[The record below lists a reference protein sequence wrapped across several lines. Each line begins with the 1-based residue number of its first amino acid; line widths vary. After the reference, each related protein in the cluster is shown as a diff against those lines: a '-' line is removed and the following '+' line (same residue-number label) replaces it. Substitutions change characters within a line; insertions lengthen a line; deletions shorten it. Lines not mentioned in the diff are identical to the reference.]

1 MNTDTAGLRDFAR
14 RQVAAA
20 RRKARARQGAY
31 VRVYQEDSGN
41 AGLPARQ
48 MPAADAVIAWA
59 DIERRALDLRASGA
73 GGTAGQ
79 L

>member
-1 MNTDTAGLRDFAR
+1 
-14 RQVAAA
+14 
-20 RRKARARQGAY
+20 
-31 VRVYQEDSGN
+31 
-41 AGLPARQ
+41 